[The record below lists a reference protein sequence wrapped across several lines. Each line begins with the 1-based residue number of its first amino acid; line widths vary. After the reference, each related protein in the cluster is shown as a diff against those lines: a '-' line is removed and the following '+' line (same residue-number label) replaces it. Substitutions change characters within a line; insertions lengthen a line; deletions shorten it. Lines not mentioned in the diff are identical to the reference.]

1 MTYSLKEDSDGLD
14 IVILMDHQRIT
25 QQALHWEVLGFKR
38 GPGCCLY
45 NALHS
50 SIVQIIKLLG
60 PIACRMSG
68 CRVSGSGRGHH

>member
-1 MTYSLKEDSDGLD
+1 VLLIFE
-14 IVILMDHQRIT
+14 ILIYCMN
-25 QQALHWEVLGFKR
+25 LGFMRTESRQVPIWIVLKFN
-38 GPGCCLY
+38 CLY